1 MFNNYNIYFDLI
13 HALLQPWL
21 IQYFPDIVAI
31 DVSDVACQL
40 RQPGSEDFVA
50 EELWTSSGDTAAD
63 RLAPNYWTGTKSFHS
78 RGTLNSRLTGVI
90 NVIL

>member
-50 EELWTSSGDTAAD
+50 EEL
-63 RLAPNYWTGTKSFHS
+63 
-78 RGTLNSRLTGVI
+78 
-90 NVIL
+90 